1 MGKYAYPKKMEAA
14 LKLLYNYKLVSAE
27 NWHTTQLDIKG
38 LSFLRKYKVEKE
50 KSASEK
56 DPRWIKAMSVEI
68 LNNTRLQE
76 SIGKNTV
83 LSSKRKIVH
92 NWRWFIISMLW

>member
-56 DPRWIKAMSVEI
+56 DPR
-68 LNNTRLQE
+68 
-76 SIGKNTV
+76 
-83 LSSKRKIVH
+83 
-92 NWRWFIISMLW
+92 